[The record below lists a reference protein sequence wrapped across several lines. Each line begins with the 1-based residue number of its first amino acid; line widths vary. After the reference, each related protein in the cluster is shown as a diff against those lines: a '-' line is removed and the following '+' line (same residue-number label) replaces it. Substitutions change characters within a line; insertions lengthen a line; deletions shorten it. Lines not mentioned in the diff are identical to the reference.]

1 MSRLLPTSRS
11 VAYASFS
18 ALQQQQQQQQQ
29 QQLHVVG
36 STV

>member
-18 ALQQQQQQQQQ
+18 ALQQQQQQQ
-29 QQLHVVG
+29 LHVVG